1 VNGTKIFPPGTA
13 LLLRL
18 KLQNHTYGRKAL
30 GKNGRG
36 KFDINGVV
44 ADAVLQALPGKFVRR
59 ERQEDEAQLGNNKR
73 RRNMI
78 TEKQIDE
85 TLAESF
91 PASDP
96 PSWTLG
102 VESER
107 RKKSPQG
114 ARLEPNKKASRR
126 ESKE

>member
-1 VNGTKIFPPGTA
+1 
-13 LLLRL
+13 
-18 KLQNHTYGRKAL
+18 
-30 GKNGRG
+30 
-36 KFDINGVV
+36 
-44 ADAVLQALPGKFVRR
+44 
-59 ERQEDEAQLGNNKR
+59 
-73 RRNMI
+73 MI

-107 RKKSPQG
+107 RKKSTQDQ
-114 ARLEPNKKASRR
+114 RLEPNKKSPRR
-126 ESKE
+126 ETKA

>member
-1 VNGTKIFPPGTA
+1 
-13 LLLRL
+13 
-18 KLQNHTYGRKAL
+18 
-30 GKNGRG
+30 
-36 KFDINGVV
+36 V
-44 ADAVLQALPGKFVRR
+44 ADAVLNRQLPGKFVRR

-107 RKKSPQG
+107 RKKSTQDP
-114 ARLEPNKKASRR
+114 RLEPKVEASRR
-126 ESKE
+126 ESKA